1 MSTAVPL
8 RGPVPLE
15 PRAAVW
21 YGSGT
26 GTWWVDQYTADRR
39 TPGLRPYERAEVDA
53 AVSSPVRLEE
63 FESWRS
69 AITYA
74 VHAVTAMRMTALILE
89 GTDHDER

>member
-8 RGPVPLE
+8 RGPVRLE
-15 PRAAVW
+15 RRAAVW
-21 YGSGT
+21 HGSGT

-39 TPGLRPYERAEVDA
+39 TPGLRPLDRAEVDA
-53 AVSSPVRLEE
+53 APPSPVRSDQ
-63 FESWRS
+63 FESWRE

-89 GTDHDER
+89 GTDHDDR

>member
-15 PRAAVW
+15 RRAAVW

-26 GTWWVDQYTADRR
+26 GTWWVDLYTADRR
-39 TPGLRPYERAEVDA
+39 TPGLRPHDRAEVDA
-53 AVSSPVRLEE
+53 AVSSPVRSEE
-63 FESWRS
+63 FGSWRS

-74 VHAVTAMRMTALILE
+74 VHAVTSMRMTALILE

>member
-15 PRAAVW
+15 RRAAVW
-21 YGSGT
+21 HGPGT
-26 GTWWVDQYTADRR
+26 GTWWVDLYTADRR
-39 TPGLRPYERAEVDA
+39 TPGLRPHDRAEVDA
-53 AVSSPVRLEE
+53 APPSPVRSEG

-74 VHAVTAMRMTALILE
+74 VHAVTSMRMTALILE

>member
-8 RGPVPLE
+8 RGPVRLE

-21 YGSGT
+21 HGSGT

-39 TPGLRPYERAEVDA
+39 TPGLRPHDRAEVDA
-53 AVSSPVRLEE
+53 APPSPVRSDQ

-74 VHAVTAMRMTALILE
+74 VHAVTSMRMTALILE